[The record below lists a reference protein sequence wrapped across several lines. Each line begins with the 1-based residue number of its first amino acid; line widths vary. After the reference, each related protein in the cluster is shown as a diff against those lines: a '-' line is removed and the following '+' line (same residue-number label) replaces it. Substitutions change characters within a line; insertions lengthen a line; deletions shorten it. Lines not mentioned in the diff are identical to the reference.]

1 MILTKVK
8 MDKDV
13 IGEFQRDL
21 KKLEKMISSNE
32 INMHRATKYRDF
44 TVALT
49 HMGGVGLQKRSELTE
64 HLGGTHNPLSVTGQ
78 MLAKMKVM
86 EAPGNA
92 ADAGYFGNDGEVPSI
107 GRRKLTYTQLAILHH
122 TGYKIPLQGDKGE
135 RVRKWFYAC
144 YGIKFKHSK
153 EYLVVPPRPF
163 MTKALNRY
171 EEAGLDEKVTRDF
184 INKKM
189 GN

>member
-1 MILTKVK
+1 MILAKVK

-13 IGEFQRDL
+13 IREFQNDL
-21 KKLEKMISSNE
+21 KKLEKVISSNE

-49 HMGGVGLQKRSELTE
+49 SMGGVGLEKRSKLTE
-64 HLGGTHNPLSVTGQ
+64 HMMGTHNPLNVTGQ
-78 MLAKMKVM
+78 LLAKMKVM

-92 ADAGYFGNDGEVPSI
+92 ADAGYFGNDGTVPSI
-107 GRRKLTYTQLAILHH
+107 GHRKLTYTQLAILHH
-122 TGYKIPLQGDKGE
+122 TGYKIPLKGDKGE

-144 YGIKFKHSK
+144 YGIRFKPDR
-153 EYLVVPPRPF
+153 EYLVVPARPF
-163 MTKALNRY
+163 MTNALARY
-171 EEAGLDEKVTRDF
+171 EESGADIQVTQAF

-189 GN
+189 GG